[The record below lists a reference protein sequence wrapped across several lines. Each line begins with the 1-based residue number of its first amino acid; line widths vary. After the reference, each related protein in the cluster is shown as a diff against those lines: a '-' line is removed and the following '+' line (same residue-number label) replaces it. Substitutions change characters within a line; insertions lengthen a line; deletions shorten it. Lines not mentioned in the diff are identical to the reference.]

1 MVAAHEPDD
10 AIHPQKDV
18 LTLTP
23 PPIIT
28 EAQML
33 EALDIIEAA
42 INDSV

>member
-1 MVAAHEPDD
+1 MVAAHEADD

-18 LTLTP
+18 LTFTP
-23 PPIIT
+23 PLITT